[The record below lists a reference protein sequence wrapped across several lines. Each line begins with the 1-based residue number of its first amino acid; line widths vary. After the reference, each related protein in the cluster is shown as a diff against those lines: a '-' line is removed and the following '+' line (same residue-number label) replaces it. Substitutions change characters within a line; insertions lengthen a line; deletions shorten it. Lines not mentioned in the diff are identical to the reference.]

1 MDLYAQQHRNRRVTA
16 ALFVGVGLVV
26 VALGAG
32 LTYVFGVTDPFIMVG
47 VGVVIAAV
55 LMAITWK
62 IADRA
67 VLRSAGAREPNPDV
81 AEEARVTDIV
91 EGVAMAA
98 GIPAPQ
104 VFVID
109 DDSLNAF
116 AVGRSPESGKVAF
129 TTGLLHA
136 LQRSE
141 VEAVAAH
148 EVSHITGRDS
158 LIGVYT
164 AVLLGFAVIAARV
177 MFRGVLFRGMMG
189 GGGRGGRGGGGGHMI
204 MLLIALV
211 VAILAAVAAFV
222 LSRAVSRKRE
232 SPAGD
237 LPQRGDA
244 VAQLQHPL
252 DVLRVQGTLGSTTT
266 RTFHNEGRRRSARA
280 ARCSATTVSI
290 SSSSVLSAHGL
301 ELCNRPRAR
310 HASMRATAPST
321 SSSGSIPSSVAA
333 ATACSYS
340 SESRV
345 TVARGGVLMHE
356 SVSRVSSPRL
366 GPSTGLLG
374 ALGPVPQ
381 VLAYPANPRLGMAT
395 SAWPGWRRTSRR
407 PHHTRAAVSTMAE
420 ASRA

>member
-32 LTYVFGVTDPFIMVG
+32 LTYVFGVTDPFLMVG
-47 VGVVIAAV
+47 AGVVIAAV

-211 VAILAAVAAFV
+211 VAILAAAAAFV

-232 SPAGD
+232 SRAD
-237 LPQRGDA
+237 LSSAALTNNPQAMIGALEKIDKHHSP
-244 VAQLQHPL
+244 V
-252 DVLRVQGTLGSTTT
+252 DK
-266 RTFHNEGRRRSARA
+266 
-280 ARCSATTVSI
+280 
-290 SSSSVLSAHGL
+290 AHG
-301 ELCNRPRAR
+301 A
-310 HASMRATAPST
+310 ASHLWIEEPGERDEDQESFLDRLSRSHPPIEERIATLREVAGGAP
-321 SSSGSIPSSVAA
+321 
-333 ATACSYS
+333 
-340 SESRV
+340 E
-345 TVARGGVLMHE
+345 
-356 SVSRVSSPRL
+356 
-366 GPSTGLLG
+366 
-374 ALGPVPQ
+374 
-381 VLAYPANPRLGMAT
+381 
-395 SAWPGWRRTSRR
+395 
-407 PHHTRAAVSTMAE
+407 
-420 ASRA
+420 